1 MSKTEHLQSAGHLHA
16 SEKLQAAHERLVRSV
31 EALVSGEDW
40 RAMLEVAQ
48 RFHTYSAANVLLIAA
63 QHPEATRVAGYGTW
77 KRLGR
82 YVRKGEHGIAILA
95 PLLYRAAAREGESG
109 GGTGATF
116 AEAGPSGASSSG
128 ARPVDAGSA
137 AVPTSRERAG
147 GEKVLRGFRVVHVF
161 DVSQTAGEDLPEV
174 RPAQLSGL
182 APDALFDALAAEL
195 ARSGYTLLRAD
206 CSPANGKTHFLS
218 RTVVVRPDLSPAQ
231 ALKTLAHE
239 VAHTMLHDGSEY
251 GAGCRGAAEVE
262 AESVAYLVCGAV
274 GLRSDVYSFPYVA
287 RWAEGNLEVVQT
299 CATRLVSCAR
309 RLTDTIEADLG
320 IEVPTELVG
329 AESA

>member
-1 MSKTEHLQSAGHLHA
+1 MSKTEHLQTAGHLHA

-116 AEAGPSGASSSG
+116 AEAGPSGASSTGASSSG
-128 ARPVDAGSA
+128 PRSVDAGSA
-137 AVPTSRERAG
+137 AVPTSRERAGGDRAG

-161 DVSQTAGEDLPEV
+161 DVSQTAGDDLAEV

-218 RTVVVRPDLSPAQ
+218 RTVVVREDLSPAQ
-231 ALKTLAHE
+231 ASKTLAHE
-239 VAHTMLHDGSEY
+239 IAHTKMHDGSEQ
-251 GAGCRGAAEVE
+251 GQGRRDVAEVE
-262 AESVAYLVCGAV
+262 AESVAYLVRAAS
-274 GLRSDVYSFPYVA
+274 GLSTDVYSFLISGFLHPHNGKDPA
-287 RWAEGNLEVVQT
+287 CLIGLLQAP
-299 CATRLVSCAR
+299 C
-309 RLTDTIEADLG
+309 
-320 IEVPTELVG
+320 
-329 AESA
+329 